1 MTSNIWSDL
10 EKQIAQ
16 TAFQKAYHRETQGL
30 IHHLSEQIQGVND
43 INCIWKLHDYL
54 SAKRHQIDGRYYPI
68 IHSPAQEIGSEQD
81 YAGLIFIFAELF
93 KEQWLLLE
101 DLEGLA
107 PDKIAKIKAISYL

>member
-1 MTSNIWSDL
+1 MTSNTWSDI

-16 TAFQKAYHRETQGL
+16 TAFQKAYQRETQGL
-30 IHHLSEQIQGVND
+30 MVQLSEQIQNATD
-43 INCIWKLHDYL
+43 INCVWKLHDYL

-68 IHSPAQEIGSEQD
+68 VHSQFQEKVQDQD

-93 KEQWLLLE
+93 KEQWLSLE

-107 PDKIAKIKAISYL
+107 PDKIAKIKAIAYL